1 MSSPR
6 QRYEP
11 GIPVLVAESNGDPSS
26 TQWRVWC
33 TYEKRYHFHGKVV
46 GGGTKHRAAS
56 PFNETGN
63 SIVTRETA
71 DRLHRRSRSVS
82 WQRTPVVRDDGSID
96 VGDDGTSP
104 KSPASIEPKSSAYPE
119 SHNQEGDY

>member
-33 TYEKRYHFHGKVV
+33 PYEKRYHFHGKVI
-46 GGGTKHRAAS
+46 GGGTEHRAAHCTNSSS
-56 PFNETGN
+56 PFNETGYY
-63 SIVTRETA
+63 IVTRETA
-71 DRLHRRSRSVS
+71 DRLHRRSRS
-82 WQRTPVVRDDGSID
+82 
-96 VGDDGTSP
+96 
-104 KSPASIEPKSSAYPE
+104 
-119 SHNQEGDY
+119 